1 MTPRNETP
9 VSWLCM
15 GWPVLVNV
23 AARRTERR
31 PRGHELTT
39 AIRDP
44 SACVCVGL
52 CFHFI
57 CILLIIHTII
67 FSHRNLFFYH
77 LQSAIMYLALIVRFK
92 WRISLVTKNPSWPN
106 TPIMKKMLLSMISSS
121 TMLLLI
127 FSSNSLPYS
136 VHTDDWMFKYHSEKC
151 GHVIDCIYGGSI
163 YKQEN
168 ISERISTC
176 VLMHDRI
183 ILENMFLSIFP
194 SSTTLTFNG
203 KHNI

>member
-1 MTPRNETP
+1 MASISQRCGPKDREETARPWADHRYPWPKRMRVCGVMFSFHLHPSHYPYYNFQSQKP
-9 VSWLCM
+9 V
-15 GWPVLVNV
+15 
-23 AARRTERR
+23 
-31 PRGHELTT
+31 
-39 AIRDP
+39 
-44 SACVCVGL
+44 
-52 CFHFI
+52 
-57 CILLIIHTII
+57 
-67 FSHRNLFFYH
+67 FYH

-127 FSSNSLPYS
+127 FSSNSLLYS